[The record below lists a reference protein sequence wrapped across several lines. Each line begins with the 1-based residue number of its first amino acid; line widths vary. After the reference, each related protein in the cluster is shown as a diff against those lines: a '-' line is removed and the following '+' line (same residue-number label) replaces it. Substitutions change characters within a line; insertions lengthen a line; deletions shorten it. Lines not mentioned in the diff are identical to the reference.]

1 MPADFIRD
9 ATTVLVLWFVA
20 TVIYSAVKRQSIGQT
35 VKGFKEFME
44 DILGDTEDKV
54 KK

>member
-9 ATTVLVLWFVA
+9 ATTVIVLWFVA
-20 TVIYSAVKRQSIGQT
+20 TVIYSAVKRQSIGVT
-35 VKGFKEFME
+35 VKGFKEFIE
-44 DILGDTEDKV
+44 DIFEDGEEKV